1 MFPQKKQT
9 EMHIYTSGQTDRQT
23 DRGFGEYNKT
33 SRVCMCLIYQY
44 KRVNICRDV
53 CALFL
58 EKLRNETS
66 SSFLKPYTLNTSEA
80 TFPPL
85 KISSQIERKRKKTT
99 TTTTTVSSRGVFLP

>member
-1 MFPQKKQT
+1 
-9 EMHIYTSGQTDRQT
+9 
-23 DRGFGEYNKT
+23 
-33 SRVCMCLIYQY
+33 MCLIYQY

-66 SSFLKPYTLNTSEA
+66 STFLKPYTLNTSEA

-85 KISSQIERKRKKTT
+85 KISSQRKRKKMTIQ
-99 TTTTTVSSRGVFLP
+99 TTVSSLLGVFLT